1 MTAGLTAIPAPFPT
15 LLTVALVAI
24 VIYSAVHLVR
34 LERAEAA
41 ERAANRRRALGNR
54 GVAR

>member
-1 MTAGLTAIPAPFPT
+1 VTALPAPFPT

-24 VIYSAVHLVR
+24 VIYSAVQLVR

-41 ERAANRRRALGNR
+41 EREANRRRVLGNR

>member
-1 MTAGLTAIPAPFPT
+1 MTARVTALPAPFPT

-41 ERAANRRRALGNR
+41 EREANRRKALGNR